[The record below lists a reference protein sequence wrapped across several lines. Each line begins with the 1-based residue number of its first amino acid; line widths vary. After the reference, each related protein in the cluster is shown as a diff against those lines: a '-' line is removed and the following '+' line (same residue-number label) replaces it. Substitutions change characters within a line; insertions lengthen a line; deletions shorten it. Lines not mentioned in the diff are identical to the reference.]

1 MGPKGTR
8 DPMTLAIL
16 LTFVSALAINWAWI
30 REHDAAS
37 GLPPLSIRRPRASV
51 ETLLRDRSWVTGFAA
66 EAGGFLCY
74 VGALTLAP
82 LALVQ
87 SLSAGGLGILAFLS
101 SRVAGV
107 RLARRELLG
116 VVVSVTGLVF
126 LGISLA
132 GATGQGHEGVWA
144 GILGWVAA
152 SAVLAAVAVRYG
164 TRVLG
169 GAAAHG
175 VAAGILFAAG
185 DVVTK
190 AVVTGGSRLLFI
202 PAMILAY
209 SFGTIVLQLGFQRGG
224 ALTTAGMTTLFT
236 NALPIIA
243 GTTLYAEP
251 FPNGELGVLR
261 GIAFAMLIAGGA
273 LLSRPKQLAE
283 PGVAELELAGAA

>member
-1 MGPKGTR
+1 M
-8 DPMTLAIL
+8 
-16 LTFVSALAINWAWI
+16 
-30 REHDAAS
+30 
-37 GLPPLSIRRPRASV
+37 
-51 ETLLRDRSWVTGFAA
+51 LLRNRSWIGGFAA
-66 EAGGFLCY
+66 ESGGFLCF

-87 SLSAGGLGILAFLS
+87 SLAAGGIGILAFLS
-101 SRVAGV
+101 SRLAGV
-107 RLARRELLG
+107 KLTRRELVG
-116 VVVSVTGLVF
+116 VGVAVIGLAF

-132 GATGQGHEGVWA
+132 GASGQGDEGVWE
-144 GILGWVAA
+144 GIIGWLAA
-152 SAVLAAVAVRYG
+152 SAVLAAVAIRYG
-164 TRVLG
+164 PHLLG

-175 VAAGILFAAG
+175 LAAGILFAAG

-190 AVVTGGSRLLFI
+190 AVVTGGARLLFI

-243 GTTLYAEP
+243 GTTLYDEP

-261 GIAFAMLIAGGA
+261 GVAFALLIAGAA
-273 LLSRPKQLAE
+273 LLSRPKPESE
-283 PGVAELELAGAA
+283 PKVPELELAGA